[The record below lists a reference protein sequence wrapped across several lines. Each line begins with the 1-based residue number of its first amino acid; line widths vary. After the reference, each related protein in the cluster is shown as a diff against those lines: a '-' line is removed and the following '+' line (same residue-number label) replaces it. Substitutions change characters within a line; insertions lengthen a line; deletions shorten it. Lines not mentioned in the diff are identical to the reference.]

1 MLNLCTVWQHFDRC
15 LSAPALF
22 LLVLW
27 KCLQTVQIIDSGER
41 WLLILAGH
49 STSLHHD
56 EMFPKPL
63 IIHCLLDASS
73 LANLHQFDQFYYVL
87 LYFPPHGN
95 CKRSSEEGKIGLFH
109 KVKISFLS
117 YVDLSVGVS
126 DCFTVWGQ
134 LLARD
139 VISWII
145 PINWPAA
152 LQHCST
158 IVTPLR
164 SDTHQTLHSPGD
176 PSQ

>member
-1 MLNLCTVWQHFDRC
+1 MMRCSRNL
-15 LSAPALF
+15 LSFIAF
-22 LLVLW
+22 LM
-27 KCLQTVQIIDSGER
+27 
-41 WLLILAGH
+41 
-49 STSLHHD
+49 LHHR
-56 EMFPKPL
+56 P
-63 IIHCLLDASS
+63 ICT
-73 LANLHQFDQFYYVL
+73 NLTNSIMFYYS
-87 LYFPPHGN
+87 FPPHGN

-158 IVTPLR
+158 AALQHYCEVTAVIHTPDSTQSRGSLAVKII
-164 SDTHQTLHSPGD
+164 LHKTGCQGIPGRMWNL
-176 PSQ
+176 SKNE